1 MIFKL
6 LKKKKEV
13 KKESNLTTR
22 LLLLTI
28 STLLLF
34 FSFTSNTSASTESTA
49 IIRENCALKSI
60 PTANCYTSLSAWE
73 AGEQR
78 DLTATDEIAVA
89 RIEGTWTNPDT
100 TPVTIDGWTTDA
112 TRYIRIYTTPE
123 ARHTGKWDNTRY
135 RLESGNFGAKIVNNQ
150 QDYTRI
156 EGLQIHHSGG
166 GGSSAGISSILFAGV
181 IVKDSIVKKSSTI

>member
-1 MIFKL
+1 MILKL
-6 LKKKKEV
+6 LKKREV
-13 KKESNLTTR
+13 SKVNRKLTSK
-22 LLLLTI
+22 LILLTI
-28 STLLLF
+28 FTFLLF

-60 PTANCYTSLSAWE
+60 PSANCYTSLSAWE
-73 AGEQR
+73 TAEQR

-112 TRYIRIYTTPE
+112 TRYIKIYTTTE

-156 EGLQIHHSGG
+156 
-166 GGSSAGISSILFAGV
+166 
-181 IVKDSIVKKSSTI
+181 